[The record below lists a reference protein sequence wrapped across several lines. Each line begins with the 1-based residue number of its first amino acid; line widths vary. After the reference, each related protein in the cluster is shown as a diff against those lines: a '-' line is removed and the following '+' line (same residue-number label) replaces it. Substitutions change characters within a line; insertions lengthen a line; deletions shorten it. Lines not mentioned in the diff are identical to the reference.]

1 MAAGAE
7 EGIAGHAVVCQ
18 VTADADARITLAA
31 DIAGAD
37 GKVTG
42 VLVAVGKFAVFVGCD
57 VGDAFDGLTP
67 AAGDARIIQRVFR
80 PISPLRPFC
89 PVNVGVIQPH
99 HVAPCFAAVKVI
111 LHDITIVAFIEK
123 KVVLYVE
130 LAGFP
135 KREVVPFADGIVAG
149 IGFAVAGYAIVG
161 NFAVDAVYMP
171 GYFADFAV

>member
-42 VLVAVGKFAVFVGCD
+42 VLVAVGQFAVFVGCD

-80 PISPLRPFC
+80 PIS
-89 PVNVGVIQPH
+89 H
-99 HVAPCFAAVKVI
+99 
-111 LHDITIVAFIEK
+111 
-123 KVVLYVE
+123 
-130 LAGFP
+130 
-135 KREVVPFADGIVAG
+135 
-149 IGFAVAGYAIVG
+149 
-161 NFAVDAVYMP
+161 
-171 GYFADFAV
+171 

>member
-57 VGDAFDGLTP
+57 VGDAFDGLTL
-67 AAGDARIIQRVFR
+67 
-80 PISPLRPFC
+80 PLVMLGSYSGFSA
-89 PVNVGVIQPH
+89 QFPH
-99 HVAPCFAAVKVI
+99 
-111 LHDITIVAFIEK
+111 
-123 KVVLYVE
+123 
-130 LAGFP
+130 
-135 KREVVPFADGIVAG
+135 
-149 IGFAVAGYAIVG
+149 
-161 NFAVDAVYMP
+161 
-171 GYFADFAV
+171 